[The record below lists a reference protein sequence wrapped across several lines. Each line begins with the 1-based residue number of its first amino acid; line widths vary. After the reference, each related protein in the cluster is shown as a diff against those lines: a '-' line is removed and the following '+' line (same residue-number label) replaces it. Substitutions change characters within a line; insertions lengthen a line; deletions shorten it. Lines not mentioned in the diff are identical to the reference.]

1 MLPRKTAVY
10 LKIVPFF
17 RNNIKFKKQD
27 GFRRVIFFAVSS
39 ENFIFASGLL
49 MTIHIYIYE

>member
-39 ENFIFASGLL
+39 ENFIFASSLL
-49 MTIHIYIYE
+49 MTTHIYII